1 MKEFAVYTAAR
12 LGLFLVSY
20 ALVIGVYLLVSGAD
34 KIPVFWP
41 FLLAVVMSA
50 FGSVYLL
57 RKQRDAFARSVQ
69 ARAERAAARRQ
80 MVQAEEDRVGEAG
93 RVTDGDRPEDQTGR

>member
-1 MKEFAVYTAAR
+1 VKEFAVYTAAR

-34 KIPVFWP
+34 TIPVFWP

-50 FGSVYLL
+50 IGSVYLL
-57 RKQRDAFARSVQ
+57 RRQRDAFARAVQ
-69 ARAERAAARRQ
+69 ERAERAAARRQ
-80 MVQAEEDRVGEAG
+80 MVQAEEDRAAEQE
-93 RVTDGDRPEDQTGR
+93 RPEDQTGR

>member
-34 KIPVFWP
+34 SIPVFWP
-41 FLLAVVMSA
+41 FVVAVVLSA
-50 FGSVYLL
+50 VGSLYLL
-57 RKQRDAFARSVQ
+57 RRQRDAFARSVQ
-69 ARAERAAARRQ
+69 ARAERAAARRR
-80 MVQAEEDRVGEAG
+80 MVDAEQDRAAEQ
-93 RVTDGDRPEDQTGR
+93 RRPEDPPGR